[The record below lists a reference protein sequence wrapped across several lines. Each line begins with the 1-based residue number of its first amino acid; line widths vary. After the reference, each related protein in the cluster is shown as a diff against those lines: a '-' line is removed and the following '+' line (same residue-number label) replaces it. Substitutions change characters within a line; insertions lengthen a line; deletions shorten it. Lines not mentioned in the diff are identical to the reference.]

1 MSVSHE
7 SSEGVT
13 IPGDLGAS
21 LSPDV
26 EGRHNRSHQPR
37 VANDDV
43 DDLSF
48 PDTAFIEDST
58 FPDTLIL
65 DDLPLRH
72 CEVRIASLD
81 FGESVSNVR

>member
-13 IPGDLGAS
+13 IPGDLSAI
-21 LSPDV
+21 LSPDI
-26 EGRHNRSHQPR
+26 EGRHNRSHQPC
-37 VANDDV
+37 VANDD

-48 PDTAFIEDST
+48 PDTAFIEDSM

-65 DDLPLRH
+65 DDLPLGH

>member
-1 MSVSHE
+1 MSVSLE

-13 IPGDLGAS
+13 MPGDLSAI
-21 LSPDV
+21 LSPDL
-26 EGRHNRSHQPR
+26 EGRHNRVHQPC
-37 VANDDV
+37 VASDD

-65 DDLPLRH
+65 DDLPFGH
-72 CEVRIASLD
+72 CEVRTSSLD